1 MAFPLPDPRL
11 YEGVFVTLSAAKGL
25 NLTVATLLLNDRHSK
40 IFLRMTII
48 YTSTIKEFEPEAS
61 P

>member
-25 NLTVATLLLNDRHSK
+25 NLMIATLLLNDRHS
-40 IFLRMTII
+40 IILLRMTIT
-48 YTSTIKEFEPEAS
+48 YTSTIKEFKQEAAK
-61 P
+61 